1 MDATGQLPDETS
13 PTAEQPGESGRLE
26 SFSDRVL
33 TLFATSILG
42 TGIGILVG
50 FLLARV
56 LGPAGKGD
64 FYLITLFPVTIMVL
78 IQLGLPQAFGFFAAR
93 GQTTGI
99 NTKTVILT
107 VALAGPALALAIA
120 ILPLLRVTILDSID
134 PGEIILGLL
143 VLPLA
148 LNATFATGVL
158 LGRQSVRWYSAV
170 NLGQSVLS
178 IVIYI
183 VLVGV
188 LGLGL
193 IGALSAFFVCYVFG
207 TLGYFVGSVRVSA
220 KVPGRT
226 PVSYRQ
232 LFGYGLPYYPGTLTS
247 FLSLRVDV
255 YLLAWILADPA
266 APLGYYSMAV
276 TIAQLVFFLPN
287 AVSSVFFPHVAGTN
301 REDADRQVA
310 LVARVTL
317 LLTGAMAVALV
328 PVSIVGIRV
337 LLPAFDQS
345 LVPLFV
351 ILPGVVALSQ
361 TKVLSSY
368 LAGLG
373 MTAVTSYANVG
384 SLVVNV
390 AVNLLLIPKF
400 GIVGAAAASLVSYSV
415 SAIALSVVAA
425 RASHIPLADFWIPR
439 PSDLRFAFATS
450 LGMARRVLRRA
461 AGTT

>member
-1 MDATGQLPDETS
+1 VPTVRSSGAAEEPGAT
-13 PTAEQPGESGRLE
+13 GRLE
-26 SFSDRVL
+26 GLSDRVL
-33 TLFATSILG
+33 TLFVTSILG

-107 VALAGPALALAIA
+107 VALAGPAFALTIA
-120 ILPLLRVTILDSID
+120 ILPALRATILDSID
-134 PGEIILGLL
+134 PSEIILGLV

-148 LNATFATGVL
+148 LNATFTTGVL

-170 NLGQSVLS
+170 NLGQSACSV
-178 IVIYI
+178 VMYV

-188 LGLGL
+188 FGFGLV
-193 IGALSAFFVCYVFG
+193 GALWAFVVCYIVG
-207 TLGYFVGSVRVSA
+207 TLAYFLGSVRVSGV
-220 KVPGRT
+220 VPGRT
-226 PVSYRQ
+226 GVSYRE
-232 LFGYGLPYYPGTLTS
+232 LFGYGLPYYPGTLTN

-255 YLLAWILADPA
+255 YLLAWILPDPS

-287 AVSSVFFPHVAGTN
+287 AVSSVFFPHVAGTT

-310 LVARVTL
+310 MVARVTL
-317 LLTGAMAVALV
+317 LLTGAMAIALV
-328 PVSIVGIRV
+328 PFSIVLIRV
-337 LLPAFDQS
+337 LLPAFEQA
-345 LVPLFV
+345 LAPLFV

-373 MTAVTSYANVG
+373 MTAVTSYANVA

-390 AVNLLLIPKF
+390 VANLLLIPSF
-400 GIVGAAAASLVSYSV
+400 GIVGAAAASLISYSL
-415 SAIALSVVAA
+415 SALMLSFVAA
-425 RASHIPLADFWIPR
+425 RLNHMSVAGFWIPR
-439 PSDLRFAFATS
+439 PSDMRFAFDTS
-450 LGMARRVLRRA
+450 LGMARRVLRRS